1 MRIRLTVALAILMAA
16 LGLAACGDDDG
27 GLDSGGEEEVTT
39 AAAEGEAS
47 GTLKVSN
54 WPFYIDRKTIPDFEE
69 ATGITVDYT
78 EDVNDNNEFFGK
90 VQPQLEQGEAGGR
103 DIMVVT
109 DWMANKMYD
118 LGYLAEP
125 RPGGCRRPRRRT
137 SSHRSRAR
145 ASIPTGPIRCHGR
158 PG

>member
-1 MRIRLTVALAILMAA
+1 MRIRLTVALAILVAA

-27 GLDSGGEEEVTT
+27 GLDSGGGEEVTT

-54 WPFYIDRKTIPDFEE
+54 WPFYIDRKTIPDF
-69 ATGITVDYT
+69 
-78 EDVNDNNEFFGK
+78 FGK

-109 DWMANKMYD
+109 DWMANKMHD
-118 LGYLAEP
+118 LGYLQNLDQEAVAPAKENLITSLQSP
-125 RPGGCRRPRRRT
+125 SIDPDQGSDQVLRRNLGRET
-137 SSHRSRAR
+137 SS
-145 ASIPTGPIRCHGR
+145 
-158 PG
+158 